1 MKTKTIQ
8 EIKQLMEEDLL
19 DDSMLA
25 QLKLDERKGVKKL
38 VPFLPTVFFI

>member
-1 MKTKTIQ
+1 
-8 EIKQLMEEDLL
+8 MEEDLL

-38 VPFLPTVFFI
+38 VSLYEKREEESKSVMNNS